1 MIPQF
6 IKNLFN
12 QKSVKG
18 LEPEYDEGDFYNLEV
33 LVKKLKSGRVNEV
46 TAEDLQLQANYPK
59 RLEYLLKSNL
69 K

>member
-1 MIPQF
+1 MIQF

-18 LEPEYDEGDFYNLEV
+18 LEPEYDKGDFYKLEV
-33 LVKKLKSGRVNEV
+33 LVKKLKSGRVTEI
-46 TAEDLQLQANYPK
+46 TTEDLQLQANYPK